1 MKLINKFLRRVRS
14 NKYTLIVRN
23 VGGDIRMRVIVT
35 TEMSK
40 IAHSTFLACGFNYY
54 RGVGY
59 LYRDG
64 TVAEAYCNNKF
75 ISYPEWIEGDDD
87 E

>member
-59 LYRDG
+59 LDRDG

-75 ISYPEWIEGDDD
+75 ISYPEWIEGDND

>member
-1 MKLINKFLRRVRS
+1 
-14 NKYTLIVRN
+14 
-23 VGGDIRMRVIVT
+23 
-35 TEMSK
+35 MSK
-40 IAHSTFLACGFNYY
+40 IAHSTFLASGFNYY

-75 ISYPEWIEGDDD
+75 ISYPEWIEGDND

>member
-54 RGVGY
+54 RGAGY

-75 ISYPEWIEGDDD
+75 ISYPEWIEGDND

>member
-64 TVAEAYCNNKF
+64 TVADA
-75 ISYPEWIEGDDD
+75 
-87 E
+87 